1 MSDSTQTLE
10 QMQAEIAALKEQR
23 LQELEMATAQRE
35 LDQLKAGKLP
45 VDAPSLAANAAIA
58 GEQIGDLK
66 LARVRQGMNA
76 LAHFVL
82 APVASVYYGSKTG
95 YWMPTLAATGV
106 AIVAVPIAAIDLGF
120 TLAVAPPLTSCLMM
134 CNKSSEKRRTL
145 GILMPEQAD
154 ALMAKVTRF

>member
-1 MSDSTQTLE
+1 M
-10 QMQAEIAALKEQR
+10 AA
-23 LQELEMATAQRE
+23 AQRE
-35 LDQLKAGKLP
+35 LDQLKAGKMP
-45 VDAPSLAANAAIA
+45 VEAPSVVGNTAIA

-66 LARVRQGMNA
+66 LARVRQGMNG
-76 LAHFVL
+76 LFHFLL

-106 AIVAVPIAAIDLGF
+106 AVFAVPVSAIDLGF
-120 TLAVAPPLTSCLMM
+120 THAVSSPLTSCLMM
-134 CNKSSEKRRTL
+134 CNKSTEKRRQL